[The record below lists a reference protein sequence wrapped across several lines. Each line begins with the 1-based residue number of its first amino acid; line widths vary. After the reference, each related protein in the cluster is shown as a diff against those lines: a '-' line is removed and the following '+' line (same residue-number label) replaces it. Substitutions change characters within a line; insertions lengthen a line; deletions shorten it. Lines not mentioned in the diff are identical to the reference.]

1 MFVAVCGAKGLTN
14 WAKKGL
20 TVFAATSESCHWK
33 RIGLVSTLH
42 TKEAAEAGYYYIA
55 TGEVWK

>member
-1 MFVAVCGAKGLTN
+1 MCGAKGLTN

-42 TKEAAEAGYYYIA
+42 TKEAAIAVYYYIA